1 VEIQWK
7 AFPLHPDTPEEGLS
21 LDKLYSGLNLDPRE
35 VKGRQKRAAEELGLP
50 LGDRT
55 MTYNSRLANEL
66 SKWAESKGK
75 GEEFHH
81 AVFRAYYVGG
91 INIAKPDELITLAK
105 AAGLPGQEA
114 AEVLKTRRFRKEVD
128 ADWALSARLGIS
140 SIPTF
145 VLDGWSVVGAQ
156 PYETLEKLLLDHG
169 VKKRTPG

>member
-50 LGDRT
+50 LGERT

-66 SKWAESKGK
+66 GKWAESKGK

-81 AVFRAYYVGG
+81 TVFRAYYVGG

-105 AAGLPGQEA
+105 AVGLPEQEA
-114 AEVLKTRRFRKEVD
+114 AEVLKMRRFRREVD

-145 VLDGWSVVGAQ
+145 VLDSWSVVGAQ
-156 PYETLEKLLLDHG
+156 TYETLEKLLLDHG